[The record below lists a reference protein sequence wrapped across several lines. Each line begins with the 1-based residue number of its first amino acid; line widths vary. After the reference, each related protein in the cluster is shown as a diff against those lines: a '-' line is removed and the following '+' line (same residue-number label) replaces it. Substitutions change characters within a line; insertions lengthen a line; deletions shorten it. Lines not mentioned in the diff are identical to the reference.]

1 MLLGKHLVRYRW
13 CLLGIGD
20 TMNKLIGYARVNTKD
35 QNTERQEIDLKAA
48 GVRADDLYMDHGISG
63 AKAER
68 PGLTAALKALHEG
81 DTLVITTLD
90 RLGRSTVN
98 LLALIDG
105 LTRRGVH
112 VKILG
117 LDIDT
122 RSSAGRMVLTMMS
135 GLAEMERSL
144 IRERS
149 ADGMRK
155 ARDAGRIGG
164 RKNTYS
170 ESQIKNAKHLID
182 AGKPATD
189 AARDLGMSRATLYRR
204 MNAL

>member
-1 MLLGKHLVRYRW
+1 
-13 CLLGIGD
+13 
-20 TMNKLIGYARVNTKD
+20 MNKLIGYARVSTKD

-48 GVRADDLYMDHGISG
+48 GVRADDLYVDHGISG

-68 PGLTAALKALHEG
+68 PGLTAALKALQTG

-98 LLALIDG
+98 LLSVIDG
-105 LTRRGVH
+105 LKDRGVH

-122 RSSAGRMVLTMMS
+122 RTTAGRMVLTMMS
-135 GLAEMERSL
+135 ALAEMERNL

-155 ARDAGRIGG
+155 ARDRGVIGG
-164 RKNTYS
+164 RKKTFTD
-170 ESQIKNAKHLID
+170 SQIKNAKHLID

-189 AARDLGMSRATLYRR
+189 VARDLGMSRATLYRR
-204 MNAL
+204 INAL